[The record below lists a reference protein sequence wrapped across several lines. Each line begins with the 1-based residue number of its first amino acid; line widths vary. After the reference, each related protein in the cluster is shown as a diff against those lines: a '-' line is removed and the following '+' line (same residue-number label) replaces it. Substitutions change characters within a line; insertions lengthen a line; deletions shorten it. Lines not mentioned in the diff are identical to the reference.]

1 MTAGV
6 FYGMV
11 LVLLSMVQSLYM
23 LVPLILLLGALMG
36 SIDVVVNVLAVMVE
50 KKSGVRLMSGMHAFW
65 SIGGFAAAGIF
76 SVWLNAGLNHFQA
89 AVIACG
95 IILVLLAVFRPHLMS
110 EGGEK
115 REGSLLAVP
124 RGIVVFIGMVA
135 FVSFLV
141 EGAVMDWSGVFLTSV
156 KQFDM
161 SMAGVGFTVFSAAM
175 LIMRLAGDWTV
186 NRLGAPVVTIG
197 GGLLA
202 CAGFVLL
209 IWAPAAWL
217 LYAGFFIIGI
227 GSANIVPVFYSLMG
241 RQKVMPLNQAVSA
254 ASTMGYLGILMGPAL
269 IGFVADSTNLYVSFG
284 LLGALAFSQAVIAK
298 YVMRSFSLS

>member
-1 MTAGV
+1 M
-6 FYGMV
+6 
-11 LVLLSMVQSLYM
+11 
-23 LVPLILLLGALMG
+23 
-36 SIDVVVNVLAVMVE
+36 
-50 KKSGVRLMSGMHAFW
+50 
-65 SIGGFAAAGIF
+65 
-76 SVWLNAGLNHFQA
+76 
-89 AVIACG
+89 
-95 IILVLLAVFRPHLMS
+95 
-110 EGGEK
+110 
-115 REGSLLAVP
+115 
-124 RGIVVFIGMVA
+124 VVFIGMVA
-135 FVSFLV
+135 FVYFLV

-209 IWAPAAWL
+209 MWAPAAWL

-284 LLGALAFSQAVIAK
+284 MLGALAFSQAVIAK